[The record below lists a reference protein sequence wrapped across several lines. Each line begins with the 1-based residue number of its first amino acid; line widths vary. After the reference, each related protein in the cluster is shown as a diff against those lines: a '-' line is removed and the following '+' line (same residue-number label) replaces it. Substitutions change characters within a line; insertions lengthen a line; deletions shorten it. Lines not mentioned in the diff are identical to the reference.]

1 MYGRAKHPCALRGRP
16 VATERWAVILTV
28 FSTFESRSP
37 ALTTIYGFSSEAL
50 ADAAGKRWA
59 ESITDKN
66 VQGSYIA
73 IQLE

>member
-1 MYGRAKHPCALRGRP
+1 M
-16 VATERWAVILTV
+16 ATERWALILTI
-28 FSTFESRSP
+28 FSTYESRSP
-37 ALTTIYGFSSEAL
+37 ALTTVYGFSSELL

-59 ESITDKN
+59 ESITDNN

>member
-1 MYGRAKHPCALRGRP
+1 MDA
-16 VATERWAVILTV
+16 ERWAVILTV

-37 ALTTIYGFSSEAL
+37 ALTTVYGFSSQDL
-50 ADAAGKRWA
+50 ATAAGQRWA

-73 IQLE
+73 VQLG